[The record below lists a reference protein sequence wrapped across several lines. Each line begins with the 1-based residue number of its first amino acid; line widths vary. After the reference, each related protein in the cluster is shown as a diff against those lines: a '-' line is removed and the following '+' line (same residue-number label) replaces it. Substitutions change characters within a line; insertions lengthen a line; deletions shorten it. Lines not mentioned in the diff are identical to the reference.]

1 MKAPIKNYAKIGTI
15 LFMSY
20 LGLAKG
26 DNSEGSLEGIK
37 KICCDDYFDAIEV
50 NWIKDPAARAKA
62 AKLMNDSK
70 ITICY
75 GAQPRMLTTG
85 LNIND
90 INEEKRLECLASLKA
105 GIDEAYEIGASG
117 FAFMS
122 GKYDEATKDQAYEAL
137 LKSTKELCAYAK
149 SKGNMPVELEIFDY
163 DVDKKSLMGPAPYAA
178 QFAAEIRKE
187 YDNFGLLLD
196 LSHLP
201 LTREGSKEAVEA
213 VKDYLTHVHIGNAV
227 LPDADPSVPAYGD
240 DHPRFGFP
248 NSANDVDQIV
258 EFLKALF
265 EAGYL
270 GEGKRPVISFEVK
283 PQPDEDA
290 DIVIAHC
297 KRALNEAWAKLEI

>member
-20 LGLAKG
+20 LGLSKG

-90 INEEKRLECLASLKA
+90 TNEEKRLECLASLKA

-122 GKYDEATKDQAYEAL
+122 GKYDEATKDQAY
-137 LKSTKELCAYAK
+137 
-149 SKGNMPVELEIFDY
+149 
-163 DVDKKSLMGPAPYAA
+163 A
-178 QFAAEIRKE
+178 QLQEQ
-187 YDNFGLLLD
+187 
-196 LSHLP
+196 
-201 LTREGSKEAVEA
+201 
-213 VKDYLTHVHIGNAV
+213 
-227 LPDADPSVPAYGD
+227 ADEP
-240 DHPRFGFP
+240 
-248 NSANDVDQIV
+248 
-258 EFLKALF
+258 
-265 EAGYL
+265 
-270 GEGKRPVISFEVK
+270 EVK
-283 PQPDEDA
+283 P
-290 DIVIAHC
+290 
-297 KRALNEAWAKLEI
+297 KRAVRPRGTKSAPRKNVTEESKPEPSSVELTVVKVPRRRRSVAASKDASAPDSAS